1 MEPATILQR
10 LEELAGRHIA
20 TESSNITLPGRAARR
35 AWITGELSPRREPK
49 TIIRHRYKIDEATRW
64 LTDAHVAL
72 EDAFPQD
79 HAVLKQWA
87 SVTTPITGN
96 PQKASNI
103 ALLEAVRA
111 VVISA
116 RDRVKAGY
124 PSLEKATSA
133 QLTRFSGQEVF
144 QALSDF
150 LVSAFAADELRRLVH
165 GLSNGARL
173 EAALPGASASLS
185 HLAFEGVRV
194 LVRHGLIGAALF
206 DRLEAERPHR
216 LDEIRRIR
224 QRFEDATDTGPHRFS
239 PAPASP
245 SGSERR

>member
-1 MEPATILQR
+1 MDHWRILS
-10 LEELAGRHIA
+10 GRKP
-20 TESSNITLPGRAARR
+20 EN
-35 AWITGELSPRREPK
+35 
-49 TIIRHRYKIDEATRW
+49 IIRHRYKIDEATRW

-72 EDAFPQD
+72 EDAFPQN

-96 PQKASNI
+96 PQKASNVG
-103 ALLEAVRA
+103 LLEAVRA

-124 PSLEKATSA
+124 PSLENATNT
-133 QLTRFSGQEVF
+133 QITRSSDQEVF

-194 LVRHGLIGAALF
+194 LGRHGLIGAALF

-216 LDEIRRIR
+216 LDDIRRIR

-239 PAPASP
+239 HAPASP
-245 SGSERR
+245 SGSELR